1 VICPRCNIEHEVM
14 EISPDLLGF
23 HCPKISENPEKNI
36 QIVSIKGHK
45 QIPDFKRKFMVI
57 TRKAFDDTKQ
67 NFPHTVQSYSFC
79 CRNAECVYRIGGLYY
94 SSSKNELLWDANYDS
109 DGPGVENFEGVPI
122 RYCPWCQ
129 AEVVIIN
136 QPNILMVQSPVPS
149 GHKPRVIKG
158 GVGPNLFRLAVDGS
172 LAPDPINGPQ
182 FFKWTG
188 EIRGIKKGEWFIS
201 GGIPEAYMAVA
212 NDSTGKYHIAIPA
225 DTPEK
230 ILKVDGFTYQL
241 VLRHEQNTSD

>member
-1 VICPRCNIEHEVM
+1 MEPEV
-14 EISPDLLGF
+14 LGF
-23 HCPKISENPEKNI
+23 HCPQLSDKPENNV

-45 QIPDFKRKFMVI
+45 HIPDIKRKFMVI
-57 TRKAFDDTKQ
+57 IRKCFDDTKQ
-67 NFPHTVQSYSFC
+67 NFPYSQYTYSFC
-79 CRNAECVYRIGGLYY
+79 CKRVETLFKIDYIMY
-94 SSSKNELLWDANYDS
+94 SGPQNEVLWDANYDC
-109 DGPGVENFEGVPI
+109 DGPDGFKGVPI
-122 RYCPWCQ
+122 RFCPWCQ
-129 AEVVIIN
+129 AEIVIID
-136 QPNILMVQSPVPS
+136 QPNILMVQSTIPN

-201 GGIPEAYMAVA
+201 GGIPEAYCAVA
-212 NDSTGKYHIAIPA
+212 NDSMVKYHIAIPA

-241 VLRHEQNTSD
+241 VLRNEQNTSG